1 MDIGAYA
8 RIDDLSAI
16 LASTGINIS
25 RLRGLR
31 LMATEEKIPEDE
43 IKEMTDSAEVDAV
56 EDLVRACPPWSV
68 SSSCHSYCD
77 RTDRNLKRFLVYA
90 KNERGY
96 QRPTA
101 VRWSELHGK
110 KRKKVKLLA
119 KTQAKRIRKSMETFN
134 KYAGRKDIL
143 YVHARIGGNNWVYF
157 DGPQVAEHPAFIE
170 RVDDWFDSTYCDIY
184 IKVDESLVEQ
194 YLKEEKERE
203 KEAEKEDSVV
213 ADAADTDEA

>member
-8 RIDDLSAI
+8 RIEDLSAI
-16 LASTGINIS
+16 LASTGISIP

-31 LMATEEKIPEDE
+31 LMATEDE
-43 IKEMTDSAEVDAV
+43 IKEMADSAEVDAV

-68 SSSCHSYCD
+68 GSSCHSYCN
-77 RTDRNLKRFLVYA
+77 RTDKNLQRFLVYT
-90 KNERGY
+90 EDEEGY
-96 QRPTA
+96 KHPTA
-101 VRWSELHGK
+101 VRWCELHGK

-134 KYAGRKDIL
+134 KYAGRKDVL

-203 KEAEKEDSVV
+203 KEAEEDSVM
-213 ADAADTDEA
+213 AETEDADEA

>member
-8 RIDDLSAI
+8 RIEDLSAI
-16 LASTGINIS
+16 LASTGINIP

-31 LMATEEKIPEDE
+31 LMATEEKISEDE
-43 IKEMTDSAEVDAV
+43 IKEMADSAEVDAV

-68 SSSCHSYCD
+68 GSSCHSYCN
-77 RTDRNLKRFLVYA
+77 RTDKNLKRFLVYTED
-90 KNERGY
+90 ERGY
-96 QRPTA
+96 KQPTA
-101 VRWSELHGK
+101 VRWNELHGK

-134 KYAGRKDIL
+134 KYAGRKDVL
-143 YVHARIGGNNWVYF
+143 YVHARIGGDNW
-157 DGPQVAEHPAFIE
+157 VAEHPTFIE

-184 IKVDESLVEQ
+184 IKVDKSLVEQ

-203 KEAEKEDSVV
+203 KEAEEDSVMTEA
-213 ADAADTDEA
+213 ADAGEA

>member
-8 RIDDLSAI
+8 RIEDLSVI
-16 LASTGINIS
+16 LASTGINIP

-68 SSSCHSYCD
+68 GSSCHSYSD
-77 RTDRNLKRFLVYA
+77 RTDRNLKRFLIYTED
-90 KNERGY
+90 ERGY
-96 QRPTA
+96 KRPTV

-119 KTQAKRIRKSMETFN
+119 KTQAKKIRKSMETFN
-134 KYAGRKDIL
+134 KYAGRKDVL

-157 DGPQVAEHPAFIE
+157 DGPQVAEHTAFIE

-184 IKVDESLVEQ
+184 IKVDESLVKQ

-203 KEAEKEDSVV
+203 KEAEEDSVL
-213 ADAADTDEA
+213 AEAADIDEA

>member
-16 LASTGINIS
+16 LASTGINIP

-68 SSSCHSYCD
+68 GSSCHSYCD
-77 RTDRNLKRFLVYA
+77 RTDRNLKRFLVYTED
-90 KNERGY
+90 ERGY
-96 QRPTA
+96 KRPTV

-119 KTQAKRIRKSMETFN
+119 KTQAKKSGSLWKPSINM
-134 KYAGRKDIL
+134 
-143 YVHARIGGNNWVYF
+143 
-157 DGPQVAEHPAFIE
+157 PAERMYYMYMPG
-170 RVDDWFDSTYCDIY
+170 
-184 IKVDESLVEQ
+184 LVEITGYILTVHRLQ
-194 YLKEEKERE
+194 STRLSLKEWMTGSIQHIVISTLKLT
-203 KEAEKEDSVV
+203 SLL
-213 ADAADTDEA
+213 

>member
-8 RIDDLSAI
+8 RIEDLSAI
-16 LASTGINIS
+16 LASTGINIP

-31 LMATEEKIPEDE
+31 LMATEEKISEDE
-43 IKEMTDSAEVDAV
+43 IKEMTNSAEVDAV

-68 SSSCHSYCD
+68 GSSCHSYCD
-77 RTDRNLKRFLVYA
+77 RTDRNLKRFLVYTED
-90 KNERGY
+90 ERGY
-96 QRPTA
+96 KRPTV

-119 KTQAKRIRKSMETFN
+119 KTQAKKIRKSMETFN

>member
-1 MDIGAYA
+1 MRTLSGPA
-8 RIDDLSAI
+8 RRGQLVPAAI
-16 LASTGINIS
+16 HCN
-25 RLRGLR
+25 
-31 LMATEEKIPEDE
+31 
-43 IKEMTDSAEVDAV
+43 
-56 EDLVRACPPWSV
+56 
-68 SSSCHSYCD
+68 
-77 RTDRNLKRFLVYA
+77 RTDKNLKRFLVYT
-90 KNERGY
+90 EDEGGY
-96 QRPTA
+96 KHPTA

-134 KYAGRKDIL
+134 KYAGRKDVL

-157 DGPQVAEHPAFIE
+157 DGTQVAEHPAFIE

-203 KEAEKEDSVV
+203 KEAEEDSVMAEA
-213 ADAADTDEA
+213 ADAGEA

>member
-8 RIDDLSAI
+8 RIEDLSVI
-16 LASTGINIS
+16 LASTGINIP

-31 LMATEEKIPEDE
+31 LMATEEKMPEDE

-68 SSSCHSYCD
+68 GSSCHSYSD
-77 RTDRNLKRFLVYA
+77 RTDRNLKRFLIYTED
-90 KNERGY
+90 ERGY
-96 QRPTA
+96 KRPTV

-119 KTQAKRIRKSMETFN
+119 KTQAKKIRKSMETFN
-134 KYAGRKDIL
+134 KYAGRKDVL

-184 IKVDESLVEQ
+184 IKVDESLVKQ

-203 KEAEKEDSVV
+203 KEAEEDSVL
-213 ADAADTDEA
+213 AEAADIDEA

>member
-8 RIDDLSAI
+8 RIKDLSAI
-16 LASTGINIS
+16 LDSTGINIP

-31 LMATEEKIPEDE
+31 LMATEEKISEND
-43 IKEMTDSAEVDAV
+43 IKEMADSAEVDAV

-68 SSSCHSYCD
+68 GSNSHSYCN
-77 RTDRNLKRFLVYA
+77 RTDKNLKRFLVYTED
-90 KNERGY
+90 ERGY
-96 QRPTA
+96 KQPTA

-119 KTQAKRIRKSMETFN
+119 KTQTKRIRKSMETFN
-134 KYAGRKDIL
+134 KYAGRKDVL
-143 YVHARIGGNNWVYF
+143 YVHTRIGGNNWVYF
-157 DGPQVAEHPAFIE
+157 DGPKVAGHPAFIE

-184 IKVDESLVEQ
+184 IKVDKSLVEQ

-203 KEAEKEDSVV
+203 KEAEEDS
-213 ADAADTDEA
+213 AMAEAANADEA

>member
-8 RIDDLSAI
+8 RIEDLSVI
-16 LASTGINIS
+16 LASTGINIP

-56 EDLVRACPPWSV
+56 EDLVRACQPWSV
-68 SSSCHSYCD
+68 GSSCHSYSD
-77 RTDRNLKRFLVYA
+77 RTDRNLKRFLIYTED
-90 KNERGY
+90 ERGY
-96 QRPTA
+96 KRPTV

-119 KTQAKRIRKSMETFN
+119 KTQAKKIRKSMETFN
-134 KYAGRKDIL
+134 KYAGRKDVL

-157 DGPQVAEHPAFIE
+157 DGQQVAEHPAFIE
-170 RVDDWFDSTYCDIY
+170 RVDDWFDSTSCDIY
-184 IKVDESLVEQ
+184 IKVDKSLVEQ

-203 KEAEKEDSVV
+203 KEAEEDSVMTEA
-213 ADAADTDEA
+213 ADADEA

>member
-8 RIDDLSAI
+8 RIEDLSTI
-16 LASTGINIS
+16 LTSTGINIP

-31 LMATEEKIPEDE
+31 LMATEEKISEDE

-68 SSSCHSYCD
+68 SSSCHSYCN
-77 RTDRNLKRFLVYA
+77 RTDKNLKRFLVYDED
-90 KNERGY
+90 ERGY
-96 QRPTA
+96 KRPTA

-134 KYAGRKDIL
+134 KYAGRNDVL

-157 DGPQVAEHPAFIE
+157 DGQQVAEHPTFIE

-184 IKVDESLVEQ
+184 IKVDKSLVEQ

-203 KEAEKEDSVV
+203 KEAEEDSVMTEA
-213 ADAADTDEA
+213 ADADEA